1 MDIIETY
8 NISIIIDGFGNK
20 IVNNTKKKDREEKKW
35 IKIDKVNKLFNNT
48 KNIKVVLLDLLELYL

>member
-8 NISIIIDGFGNK
+8 NISVVIDGFGNK
-20 IVNNTKKKDREEKKW
+20 IVNNTRKKDREEKKW
-35 IKIDKVNKLFNNT
+35 IKIDKVNKLYNNT